1 MVRFAHDVAM
11 EQHPSKILSVVFYR
25 TQSGKEPVRDWM
37 LKLEKHDRYVLGV
50 DLKTV
55 EYGWPLGMPL
65 VRSVK
70 NYERLWEVRSEI
82 SGNRITRVLFT
93 VYDRKMVLLHA
104 FIKKTQKTPK
114 PDLELAVDRKRSL
127 ARGN

>member
-1 MVRFAHDVAM
+1 MVRFEHDVVM

-93 VYDRKMVLLHA
+93 VYDSKMVLLHA